1 MTSLKIRVDMNLDN
15 LTVVLPC
22 HSLEDLSL
30 DRSSVEAEQIL
41 SAWSALYHPALILRF
56 RGPPGWRGAINAPSP
71 PDGHLVAVPPC
82 CEDDLPADWLST
94 ADGAD
99 AVVIRECE
107 HRDEIL
113 AKALEAL
120 DDPAPD
126 GSSSD
131 LVNDFLALGY
141 CHLLV
146 ELLTRQLRYMS
157 NLDEVAFESSTL
169 SAAEKWAEGDSDAA
183 REHLTSAFDLL
194 TEAREY
200 FYPVETHLLDFTLVV
215 PTTIGP
221 ALDDA
226 LARKAPT
233 NLVLSGA
240 TLEAIAEQAPDTMT
254 EIRKA
259 LEAGELSV
267 VGGEYEEREL
277 PLLGPETTLAQFRRG
292 RETYQRLLGQAPKIY
307 FRRRFG
313 LSSVLPQIL
322 AKSGFSG
329 ACHFTLDD
337 GRFPTGNQSRIKW
350 EGISNASIDSLVR
363 LPCDA
368 GRAGT
373 FLALAERLGN
383 AMDLDHAATAL
394 FAHWPGKHSVWYDDL
409 IRACSYSPVLGRF
422 FSIEEYFKDTK
433 YVGQAT
439 RYPSDGYRS
448 PFLRQA
454 VNRGDKKPLSQ
465 WQDAAREEIGDQVN
479 RSLRTMAAMIGGKPQ
494 ENVDE
499 LQAIREGLAPGSQQT
514 GPGCLVVNPLPFDRK
529 VPVDISGW
537 EQLPPVGNSIIAAA
551 EQSERKT
558 AIVNVPGMGF
568 AWIDPH
574 MPPPEEP
581 PEPKMRRRWLGA
593 KKEPE
598 TPPMAEENLLR
609 NDFFEVKVDPATGA
623 VRSIHDYRTRD
634 NRLAMQLAYRLA
646 PQRSASSPD
655 DEEIYSVMAADEVAV
670 RESGPLFGEM
680 AIRGRLL
687 TRDGECL
694 ARYEQVLRA
703 RRGNRVL
710 EIDLSLDPERLPSGD
725 PWSNYYAARFAWSDA
740 TTDFFTGLGTATLA
754 TESPQLEAPYFID
767 LRCEKLNTT
776 ILTGGLP
783 YHRRFGL
790 RKMDTLLI
798 VSGETQRN
806 FRLGIGIDVAHPYA
820 ATSEFLAP
828 ESVLTDV
835 GAAPETRSGW
845 LFHINAKNVVTTSWE
860 PIYDGQKL
868 RGVRARLAE
877 TENRGGEFAVRCF
890 CQVAKARKLDLL
902 GEKIEE
908 LPVDGDRVTVPAK
921 GHEWTQI
928 EIDFK

>member
-1 MTSLKIRVDMNLDN
+1 MNLDN

-56 RGPPGWRGAINAPSP
+56 RGPPGWRGVINAPAP
-71 PDGHLVAVPPC
+71 PDGHVVVVPPC

-94 ADGAD
+94 ANEAE
-99 AVVIRECE
+99 ALVIRDCE
-107 HRDEIL
+107 HRDKILTRALEIL
-113 AKALEAL
+113 DE
-120 DDPAPD
+120 PAPD
-126 GSSSD
+126 GSSPD

-200 FYPVETHLLDFTLVV
+200 FYPVETHLLDFTLVA

-221 ALDDA
+221 ALDEA

-233 NLVLSGA
+233 NLVLSGG
-240 TLEAIAEQAPDTMT
+240 TLEAIAEQVPDTMT
-254 EIRKA
+254 EIRRA

-277 PLLGPETTLAQFRRG
+277 TLLGPETALAQFRRG
-292 RETYQRLLGQAPKIY
+292 RETYERLLGKAPSIY
-307 FRRRFG
+307 CRRRFG
-313 LSSVLPQIL
+313 LSPVLPQIL
-322 AKSGFSG
+322 TKSGFSG

-337 GRFPTGNQSRIKW
+337 GRFPTSNQSRIKW

-422 FSIEEYFKDTK
+422 YSIEEYFKDTK

-454 VNRGDKKPLSQ
+454 VNRGDEKPLSL
-465 WQDAAREEIGDQVN
+465 WQESAKQEIGDQVS
-479 RSLRTMAAMIGGKPQ
+479 RSLGTMAAMIGGRPVESADKL
-494 ENVDE
+494 E
-499 LQAIREGLAPGSQQT
+499 AIREGLAPGSSQT
-514 GPGCLVVNPLPFDRK
+514 GPGCLVVNPLPFSRK
-529 VPVDISGW
+529 VSVDISAW
-537 EQLPPVGNSIIAAA
+537 TQLPAVGGSIVAAA
-551 EQSERKT
+551 EQNQRKT

-574 MPPPEEP
+574 MPPPEET
-581 PEPKMRRRWLGA
+581 PEPKKRRRWLGA
-593 KKEPE
+593 KREPE

-609 NDFFEVKVDPATGA
+609 NDFFEVKVDPVTGA

-634 NRLAMQLAYRLA
+634 NRLAMQLAYRQA
-646 PQRSASSPD
+646 PQRSAGSQD
-655 DEEIYSVMAADEVAV
+655 DEGVYSVMAADEVAV
-670 RESGPLFGEM
+670 RESGPLFGEL
-680 AIRGRLL
+680 AISGRLL
-687 TRDGECL
+687 TSEGACA

-703 RRGNRVL
+703 RRGSRIL
-710 EIDLSLDPERLPSGD
+710 EIDLSLIPERLPSGD
-725 PWSNYYAARFAWSDA
+725 PWNDYYAARFAWSDA
-740 TTDFFTGLGTATLA
+740 TADFFTGLSTATLA

-767 LRCEKLNTT
+767 LRSEKLNTT
-776 ILTGGLP
+776 VLTGGLP

-798 VSGETQRN
+798 VSGESRRN
-806 FRLGIGIDVAHPYA
+806 FRLGIGIDVAHPFA
-820 ATSEFLAP
+820 AASEFLAP
-828 ESVLTDV
+828 ESVLADV
-835 GAAPETRSGW
+835 GAAPGPRSGW
-845 LFHINAKNVVTTSWE
+845 LFHVNAKNVIATSWE
-860 PIYDGQKL
+860 PVFEGDL
-868 RGVRARLAE
+868 ARGVRVRLAE
-877 TENRGGEFAVRCF
+877 TENRGVDFALRC
-890 CQVAKARKLDLL
+890 CRQVAEARKVDFL
-902 GEKIEE
+902 GKKIEE
-908 LPVDGDRVTVPAK
+908 LPVDGDRVTVPVE
-921 GHEWTQI
+921 GHEWMQI
-928 EIDFK
+928 EIDFI